1 MTHTYTEDQLVPQSA
16 IGLSVTKSMCPAV
29 ARSKILCES
38 LVACI
43 VNLLFLKTFLFEWKT
58 AE

>member
-1 MTHTYTEDQLVPQSA
+1 MVNAYKENQLVEQPA
-16 IGLSVTKSMCPAV
+16 IVLSVTKSMCPAV

-38 LVACI
+38 LAAEM
-43 VNLLFLKTFLFEWKT
+43 VNCMFLNTLLFEWKT